1 MPKKATPAIA
11 VIPMAEVLSMKQAD
25 RLSAIS
31 ERARSHQRTFIEMG
45 KLRRGIEANLK
56 AGQNITDVLV
66 KAGLSKG
73 TVSNTSYA
81 AKVFDLV
88 EAGHI
93 PEATYDTFT
102 FSVCLGIV
110 RVLGPMAKARL
121 NQGEVAALVA
131 NSTELEDD
139 LDALYEH
146 GMTAA
151 DRREAEAK
159 TAAAK
164 AAADAPAP
172 AATPDPDS
180 GQPTDQPDPAHS
192 PDQSEPGQSTEAES
206 GDQSE
211 PGQSTEAESGD
222 QSEPGQSTEADTA
235 PAKKT
240 APDDKPTAKDA
251 LQLLDA
257 LETVL
262 MELSDADVELVRPR
276 IVQVACLVE
285 PKVVQFVAASEGKPA
300 MGKKAVAA

>member
-211 PGQSTEAESGD
+211 PGQSTEA
-222 QSEPGQSTEADTA
+222 DTA